1 MTYSFVRYFIR
12 LIVLLAVQILL
23 CNNIH
28 LFGYATPL
36 LITYVMISMEKGT
49 GRISLLLWGF
59 FTGLLYDVFSNTA
72 GMASAGMTLLAM
84 LQPEII
90 SSFSPRDEEEH
101 MALSVKNLGLWRY
114 TAYTFICMFVVH
126 AVFYMLDAFMLSNI
140 RLTLLSTMSS
150 TVLATILAIFVEMIT
165 TNSSKG

>member
-12 LIVLLAVQILL
+12 LLILLVVQILL

-36 LITYVMISMEKGT
+36 LITYVVISMEKGV

-59 FTGLLYDVFSNTA
+59 FTGVIYDMFSNTA

-84 LQPEII
+84 LQPDLL
-90 SSFSPRDEEEH
+90 SSFTPRDEEEH
-101 MALSVKNLGLWRY
+101 MSPSSRNMGFWSFV
-114 TAYTFICMFVVH
+114 AYTFICMFIVH
-126 AVFYMLDAFMLSNI
+126 SVFYMLDAFMLSNI
-140 RLTLLSTMSS
+140 KLTLLSTLSS
-150 TVLATILAIFVEMIT
+150 TVLATVFAIFVDMIN
-165 TNSSKG
+165 NSSKD